1 MKNTLWERML
11 PQGRELINQY
21 ELRYPATTEM
31 IIKHLTDDQYYRWS
45 ELPYYIVKFVHERIF
60 NPGDFFAPV
69 EEEEMRTL
77 FEDYY
82 E

>member
-1 MKNTLWERML
+1 ML

-21 ELRYPATTEM
+21 EQRYPATTEM
-31 IIKHLTDDQYYRWS
+31 IIKHLTDENYHRWT

-60 NPGDFFAPV
+60 NREDFFAPI
-69 EEEEMRTL
+69 EEEEMRSL
-77 FEDYY
+77 FENYY